1 MITDSLDCLENNI
14 NNVNAITNNDDE
26 SLLYVFSWEG
36 TQDIVKIGRTTNWAR
51 RSNTFMTAHPDAIH
65 VRCLCS
71 EDIMSEADLMM
82 RHQSSNI
89 TLEHYKYTPALE
101 ETVEMLNMST
111 GFTPY
116 IIKRTKTQ
124 TGIFDDFNTI
134 AELKQ
139 NTAVPPV
146 RISPAELR
154 VAQMAAVGA
163 TVAESSEALNISMC
177 AVKSH
182 RSSIVQKCFTPNL
195 SSALAKLFVHEI
207 LKPEDLVER

>member
-1 MITDSLDCLENNI
+1 MNAVTENDC
-14 NNVNAITNNDDE
+14 E

-36 TQDIVKIGRTTNWAR
+36 TQDIVKIGKTTNWAQ

-71 EDIMSEADLMM
+71 ESIMSEADLMM

-89 TLEHYKYTPALE
+89 TLEHYDYTPALQ

-111 GFTPY
+111 GFKPY
-116 IIKRTKTQ
+116 VIKRTKTQ
-124 TGIFDDFNTI
+124 TGIFDDCNTI
-134 AELKQ
+134 AGLKQ

-154 VAQMAAVGA
+154 VAQMAAVDA
-163 TVAESSEALNISMC
+163 TIAESAEALGLSSC

-182 RSSIVQKCFTPNL
+182 RASIVQKCFTPNL
-195 SSALAKLFVHEI
+195 CSAIAKLFVHDI
-207 LKPEDLVER
+207 LESKDLVEN